1 MLYEFL
7 SRLNVIDG
15 QFYINSLRLLSTTQ
29 LLKTVSKSNL
39 LNQFT
44 VEGNNFFFSHFRQAA
59 AVASRKTARK
69 VDNAEGNY

>member
-1 MLYEFL
+1 MNF
-7 SRLNVIDG
+7 RQDNVVDG
-15 QFYINSLRLLSTTQ
+15 KFYINSLLLLSTTQ
-29 LLKTVSKSNL
+29 LLKIVSKSNL